1 VTRLRV
7 GGRARLPNGDRLT
20 WTAAE
25 GTRGIR
31 WRESVERDGAL
42 VRTLLLE
49 TTPAGRPAR
58 LEMATGHGLLTLH
71 PESDES
77 AIHGNVVG
85 PAGVVHLAFRWG
97 PAHDLLVVDSPAS
110 MAAVVGR
117 LAAAVPVGESGRIEV
132 LRVDD
137 ALRPEPGTL
146 VVERTAADGWR
157 LRGPRRDDA
166 RSLTVDDLGRPK
178 LRDAETWPL
187 ER

>member
-1 VTRLRV
+1 
-7 GGRARLPNGDRLT
+7 
-20 WTAAE
+20 
-25 GTRGIR
+25 
-31 WRESVERDGAL
+31 
-42 VRTLLLE
+42 
-49 TTPAGRPAR
+49 
-58 LEMATGHGLLTLH
+58 
-71 PESDES
+71 
-77 AIHGNVVG
+77 
-85 PAGVVHLAFRWG
+85 
-97 PAHDLLVVDSPAS
+97 